1 MGLLIRVV
9 FAVVLIGV
17 LAVIAWRVLHAMGLG
32 PTVRRRH
39 KCADC
44 AHSRGIYPDGVICGF
59 GAREV
64 FKNDVHVANCVDHR
78 RRARGA

>member
-1 MGLLIRVV
+1 MGLLLRVV
-9 FAVVLIGV
+9 FALVLVGAF
-17 LAVIAWRVLHAMGLG
+17 AVIAWRLLHDLGLV
-32 PTVRRRH
+32 PSLRRSH
-39 KCADC
+39 KCEDC
-44 AHSRGIYPDGVICGF
+44 AHNRGIYPDGVICGF